1 MIVGFFITKAK
12 YPSNNETHRA
22 LVVQSLETI
31 CFELEEFDGLERHF
45 NNIAVEIL
53 RYFGDISEKVRFTAI
68 GSLYNLLNKFSERG
82 LELFLPTFQAV
93 SELITDSSGQVKQ
106 AAAYLN
112 QTLKTLINDA
122 VFDQKSFDLR
132 GFI

>member
-31 CFELEEFDGLERHF
+31 CFELEEFDGLDRHF

-68 GSLYNLLNKFSERG
+68 GSLYNLLNKFS
-82 LELFLPTFQAV
+82 
-93 SELITDSSGQVKQ
+93 
-106 AAAYLN
+106 
-112 QTLKTLINDA
+112 
-122 VFDQKSFDLR
+122 
-132 GFI
+132 